1 LIFPGD
7 FLKLIARCGDHVL
20 LSKGI
25 DMRIARLLAPGV
37 ALFVLLSS
45 SDGQPSAPSSS
56 LEGTWEITA
65 LIDDGEVFN
74 SALIRERLARD
85 ARVVI
90 SGQTISLIKPGK
102 GEKKELLFVN
112 DPKASPATLDLAGAD
127 KSGGKGIYLLSGD
140 TLMVCLCGPG
150 IAVRP
155 TEFASKE
162 GSNSLLMTL
171 KRVAANAPSTAP
183 APLPPAPI
191 KGQTTD
197 DETRKMLVGTW
208 GHQDKN
214 KVEYYTL
221 NADETF
227 SAMTNFKRGIS
238 TLFEDDVRSS
248 GTWKLRDGVLIV
260 QINTSTDRDKR
271 GQVYS
276 LRVNTISATEV
287 IYIDQTG
294 SVRREW
300 KVR

>member
-1 LIFPGD
+1 
-7 FLKLIARCGDHVL
+7 
-20 LSKGI
+20 
-25 DMRIARLLAPGV
+25 
-37 ALFVLLSS
+37 
-45 SDGQPSAPSSS
+45 
-56 LEGTWEITA
+56 
-65 LIDDGEVFN
+65 
-74 SALIRERLARD
+74 
-85 ARVVI
+85 
-90 SGQTISLIKPGK
+90 
-102 GEKKELLFVN
+102 
-112 DPKASPATLDLAGAD
+112 
-127 KSGGKGIYLLSGD
+127 
-140 TLMVCLCGPG
+140 
-150 IAVRP
+150 
-155 TEFASKE
+155 
-162 GSNSLLMTL
+162 
-171 KRVAANAPSTAP
+171 
-183 APLPPAPI
+183 

-248 GTWKLRDGVLIV
+248 GTWKLRDGDLIV
-260 QINTSTDRDKR
+260 QFKTSTDRDKH